1 MTINDIAAA
10 AGLSLRQLAIQTG
23 IPYRT
28 VQNWA
33 EGQRQPPPY
42 LLPLIAYRL
51 GVTTEETEEPGE

>member
-1 MTINDIAAA
+1 MTIREIAAA

-28 VQNWA
+28 VQGWA

-42 LLPLIAYRL
+42 LLTLIAYRMGL
-51 GVTTEETEEPGE
+51 TIEEAEKPGE